1 MKRFSLEA
9 HRISLYNT
17 RIDDV
22 QLKTYSNKDIVSLNE
37 NTFNNIDFENGLL
50 KIDKCNIIKQCNIS
64 GPIILSI
71 HDSNIDSMIDSIS
84 TDTSISAWNTEIK
97 YLTLSQ
103 KAKVYL
109 CSVVLDT
116 LNIYGEKEIFALM
129 NAKLTRIL
137 ILNRKKIAKY

>member
-1 MKRFSLEA
+1 
-9 HRISLYNT
+9 
-17 RIDDV
+17 
-22 QLKTYSNKDIVSLNE
+22 
-37 NTFNNIDFENGLL
+37 
-50 KIDKCNIIKQCNIS
+50 
-64 GPIILSI
+64 
-71 HDSNIDSMIDSIS
+71 MIDSIS

-109 CSVVLDT
+109 CSVALDT

-129 NAKLTRIL
+129 NTKLTRIL